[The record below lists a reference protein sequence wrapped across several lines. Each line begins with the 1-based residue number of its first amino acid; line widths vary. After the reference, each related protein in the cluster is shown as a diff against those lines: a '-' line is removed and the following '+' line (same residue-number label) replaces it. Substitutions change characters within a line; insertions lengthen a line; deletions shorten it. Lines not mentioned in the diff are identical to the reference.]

1 VTAYEFEKEVVKLKA
16 TIDTNIM
23 QPEIH
28 TPSRKPIT
36 LKKVWQQVGPR
47 IFLIIMAILFL
58 TPIYWMVISALKSN
72 AEFAQFPPTLWPQSF
87 QWGNFVEAFQTIP
100 FATYFVNTLIITILS
115 VIGAVFSNLIIA
127 YGFSC
132 IEWPGREIVFYLVLA
147 TIFIPF
153 SLVIIPQFDMF
164 ARLHWINT
172 FLPLIV
178 PTFFGSAFYTFLMRQ
193 FLLQLPKDLLEAAR
207 IDGASEW
214 NILWR
219 IVTPMARPAIAAVAI
234 FAAVGAWNDF
244 LGPLLYLQNDSVH
257 TLAIGLQSF
266 RSTHDIQFNLLMAA
280 SVMVV
285 IPVVILFFAF
295 QRFFIKGVTMGSIK

>member
-1 VTAYEFEKEVVKLKA
+1 MKV
-16 TIDTNIM
+16 TIDTNVM
-23 QPEIH
+23 QQATHKPR
-28 TPSRKPIT
+28 RKSVTIQQIW
-36 LKKVWQQVGPR
+36 KQVGPR
-47 IFLIIMAILFL
+47 IILIIMALLFL
-58 TPIYWMVISALKSN
+58 TPLYWMVISALKST
-72 AEFAQFPPTLWPQSF
+72 AEFVQFPPTLWPKSL
-87 QWGNFVEAFQTIP
+87 QWGNFAEAFQTIP
-100 FATYFVNTLIITILS
+100 FATYFVNTLVITILS

-132 IEWPGREIVFYLVLA
+132 IEWPGREVVFYLVLA

-178 PTFFGSAFYTFLMRQ
+178 PAFFGSAFYTFLIRQ

-214 NILWR
+214 HILWKV
-219 IVTPMARPAIAAVAI
+219 VTPMARPALAVVAI

-285 IPVVILFFAF
+285 IPVVILFFVF

>member
-1 VTAYEFEKEVVKLKA
+1 MKA
-16 TIDTNIM
+16 TIETNARP
-23 QPEIH
+23 QEIH
-28 TPSRKPIT
+28 RPSRKPVT
-36 LKKVWQQVGPR
+36 LQQIWRQVGPR

-72 AEFAQFPPTLWPQSF
+72 AEFVQFPPTLWPRSL
-87 QWGNFVEAFQTIP
+87 QWGNFVDAFQTIP
-100 FATYFVNTLIITILS
+100 FAIYFVSTLIITVLS

-132 IEWPGREIVFYLVLA
+132 IEWPGREAVFYLVLA
-147 TIFIPF
+147 TIFLPF

-214 NILWR
+214 HILWR

-244 LGPLLYLQNDSVH
+244 LGPLLYLQDDSVH

-285 IPVVILFFAF
+285 IPVILLFFAF